1 MKIDRGPTSL
11 ERNFVS
17 RYLFY
22 IMVTTTGKITFLRN
36 LIGKYGTEVSV
47 YGAVRLWFGEFL
59 LKRSLV
65 VGLPT

>member
-1 MKIDRGPTSL
+1 
-11 ERNFVS
+11 
-17 RYLFY
+17 
-22 IMVTTTGKITFLRN
+22 MVTTTGKITFLRN